1 MSLTTNTILQMN
13 LFSLHTR
20 ICILVTL
27 VLCSCGQHK
36 SDRDGDDSTDT
47 TLTQAVESSIDS
59 LQSADNAPSEDE
71 TASLADSAK
80 QIKSIPVNRQGL
92 HIYISKPKMHLF
104 VLDSRDSVIYSC
116 GIACGLRKGNKSG
129 KGDYRTP
136 EGNFSI
142 NGMFNSTD
150 WVHRT
155 RDGRAVKGCYGPR
168 FLRLATGRFSGI
180 GIHGTNSPGSIG
192 HRASEGC
199 IRVNSANIMTLFNKY
214 AYDGMPVVVS
224 TEDAVLPNFKGLP
237 AFASN
242 VSSSSKKKTEDSSD
256 EDHNKVTNE
265 NNVSEKHE
273 AKPLEESSHE
283 TPSKHKASTNEV
295 NHSKKES
302 QSELQESQ
310 SYFE

>member
-1 MSLTTNTILQMN
+1 MN

-27 VLCSCGQHK
+27 ILCSCGQHK
-36 SDRDGDDSTDT
+36 SDRGEENSSDSVSN
-47 TLTQAVESSIDS
+47 QAVQASIDS
-59 LQSADNAPSEDE
+59 IQSADNAPSEDE
-71 TASLADSAK
+71 TAHLADSAK
-80 QIKSIPVNRQGL
+80 QIKSVPANRQGL

-104 VLDSRDSVIYSC
+104 VLDSRDSVVYSC

-129 KGDYRTP
+129 RGDYRTP

-168 FLRLATGRFSGI
+168 FLRLSTGRFSGI
-180 GIHGTNSPGSIG
+180 GIHGTNAPGSIG
-192 HRASEGC
+192 RRASEGC

-224 TEDAVLPNFKGLP
+224 SEDAALPNFKGMP
-237 AFASN
+237 TFASSN
-242 VSSSSKKKTEDSSD
+242 SSTSKKDADHSSAENKKDVDGENHNNEKLESKSAEEPVHDSD
-256 EDHNKVTNE
+256 
-265 NNVSEKHE
+265 
-273 AKPLEESSHE
+273 
-283 TPSKHKASTNEV
+283 SKHKSSTNEV
-295 NHSKKES
+295 KHSDKEHE
-302 QSELQESQ
+302 QNQQDAESL
-310 SYFE
+310 FE